1 MEVTDIANLKSGVEK
16 DKKKEG
22 DGFDYSSVKMLLLI
36 MSGLEENPGPASVTT
51 SFVDQKDVEDWEMS
65 EIEEEMLVLR
75 EAVVAIKREQGKEL
89 FS

>member
-1 MEVTDIANLKSGVEK
+1 MLVEVTDIANLKSGVEK
-16 DKKKEG
+16 DKEKEG

-65 EIEEEMLVLR
+65 EIEEEMLVLQNKR
-75 EAVVAIKREQGKEL
+75 KSVQCVVL
-89 FS
+89 VN